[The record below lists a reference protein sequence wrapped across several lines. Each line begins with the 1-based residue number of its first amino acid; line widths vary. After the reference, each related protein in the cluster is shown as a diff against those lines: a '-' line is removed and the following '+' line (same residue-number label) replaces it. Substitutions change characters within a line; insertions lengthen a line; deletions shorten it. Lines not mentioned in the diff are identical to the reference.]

1 MVKQVCGL
9 SEATAVVI
17 AIVLLVLGK
26 YILSFY
32 VTDEAVVY
40 AMGNLKVYS
49 AGLLLM
55 YPMYALRQ
63 TVQALGN
70 VRIPLL
76 AAVLQ
81 LVMRILTASFL
92 PLLIGSSGIYY
103 TSFAAWAVSLILTM
117 GRTGKSFPG
126 WRHAVTRGWK
136 CILRILYVY

>member
-1 MVKQVCGL
+1 
-9 SEATAVVI
+9 
-17 AIVLLVLGK
+17 
-26 YILSFY
+26 
-32 VTDEAVVY
+32 
-40 AMGNLKVYS
+40 MGNLKVYS

-103 TSFAAWAVSLILTM
+103 TSFAAWAVSLILIGFVYPVQFRKCM
-117 GRTGKSFPG
+117 ENS
-126 WRHAVTRGWK
+126 RGGGNS
-136 CILRILYVY
+136 